1 MFQGRGINL
10 RQVYMRTLQRAAD
23 IVGGPEALAQKL
35 RVTPSHL
42 ELWLKGLESP
52 REEIFLLAVD
62 IVSDDQV
69 GAMKKTD

>member
-1 MFQGRGINL
+1 MLRGGGIDL

-23 IVGGPEALAQKL
+23 IVGGPQALAQKL

-42 ELWLKGLESP
+42 DLWLKGLESP

-62 IVSDDQV
+62 IVSDDDV
-69 GAMKKTD
+69 GTLKKTD

>member
-1 MFQGRGINL
+1 
-10 RQVYMRTLQRAAD
+10 MRTLQRAAD

-52 REEIFLLAVD
+52 GEEIFLRAVD
-62 IVSDDQV
+62 IVSDDET
-69 GAMKKTD
+69 GTMKRTD

>member
-1 MFQGRGINL
+1 M

-23 IVGGPEALAQKL
+23 IVGGPEVLAQKL

-42 ELWLKGLESP
+42 DLWLKGLESP

-62 IVSDDQV
+62 IVSDDEV
-69 GAMKKTD
+69 GSLKKTD